1 MVCRKLILDTL
12 PIYYE
17 DALEANVLDPAKVTR
32 VSIENALSVAYMFLS
47 TKCVIVNENE
57 TSNSL
62 Y

>member
-1 MVCRKLILDTL
+1 MTCRKLILETT

-17 DALEANVLDPAKVTR
+17 DALEQNILDPAKVTR

-47 TKCVIVNENE
+47 TKCVIINEQE
-57 TSNSL
+57 TTNAL